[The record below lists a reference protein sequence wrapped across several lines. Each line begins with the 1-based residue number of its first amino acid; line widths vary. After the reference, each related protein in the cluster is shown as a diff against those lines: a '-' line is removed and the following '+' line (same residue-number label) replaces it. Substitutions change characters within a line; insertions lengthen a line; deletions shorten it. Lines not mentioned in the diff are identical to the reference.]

1 MKLSSLVI
9 TATTIALHMAGG
21 LAVTSWLANHAG
33 IPPNLG
39 VQPSVIEYV
48 QLAETLTEVPTPL
61 SLEPLSAPTSVAV
74 KPSVPATPAPPPLS
88 IVKASPIATENKPPQ
103 YPRMA
108 LRRQQAGTVL
118 LRVHVL
124 ANGTPTSVQIH
135 ASSGHRLLDQA
146 GIAAVSDW
154 QFSPQ
159 TANGQV
165 ENSWVNIPITFKLSD
180 S

>member
-1 MKLSSLVI
+1 MKLSSILI

-21 LAVTSWLANHAG
+21 LAVNSWLANHAG
-33 IPPNLG
+33 TTPQLG

-48 QLAETLTEVPTPL
+48 QLAEPITQQPV
-61 SLEPLSAPTSVAV
+61 EPVSAAPAPIAIKPSAPAA
-74 KPSVPATPAPPPLS
+74 PAPLS
-88 IVKASPIATENKPPQ
+88 IVKASPIAAENKPPH

-124 ANGTPTSVQIH
+124 ANGTLDTVQLH

-146 GIAAVSDW
+146 AIAAVSDW

-159 TANGQV
+159 TTNGQF
-165 ENSWVNIPITFKLSD
+165 ENSWVNIPITFKLKD
-180 S
+180 T

>member
-1 MKLSSLVI
+1 MKLRSILI
-9 TATTIALHMAGG
+9 TAITIALHMASG
-21 LAVTSWLANHAG
+21 LAVNSWLANHAG
-33 IPPNLG
+33 TTPQLG

-48 QLAETLTEVPTPL
+48 QLAEPITQQPV
-61 SLEPLSAPTSVAV
+61 EPVSAEPAPIAI
-74 KPSVPATPAPPPLS
+74 KPSDPATPAPLS
-88 IVKASPIATENKPPQ
+88 IVKASPIVAENKPPH

-124 ANGTPTSVQIH
+124 ANGTLDTIQLH
-135 ASSGHRLLDQA
+135 ASSRHRLLDQA
-146 GIAAVSDW
+146 AIAAVSDW

-159 TANGQV
+159 TTNGQF
-165 ENSWVNIPITFKLSD
+165 ENSWVNIPITFKLKD

>member
-1 MKLSSLVI
+1 MKLSSILI

-21 LAVTSWLANHAG
+21 LAVNSWLANHAG
-33 IPPNLG
+33 TTPQLG

-48 QLAETLTEVPTPL
+48 QLAEPITQQPV
-61 SLEPLSAPTSVAV
+61 EPVSAAPAPIAI
-74 KPSVPATPAPPPLS
+74 KPSAPATPASAPLS
-88 IVKASPIATENKPPQ
+88 IVKASPIVAENKPPH

-124 ANGTPTSVQIH
+124 ANGTLDTVQLH

-146 GIAAVSDW
+146 AIAAVSDW

-159 TANGQV
+159 TANGQF
-165 ENSWVNIPITFKLSD
+165 ENSWVNIPITFKLKD

>member
-21 LAVTSWLANHAG
+21 LAVNSWLANHAE
-33 IPPNLG
+33 IPANLG

-48 QLAETLTEVPTPL
+48 KLAETLTEVPTPL

-74 KPSVPATPAPPPLS
+74 KPSAPATPAPLS

-124 ANGTPTSVQIH
+124 ANGTPTGVQIH
-135 ASSGHRLLDQA
+135 TSSGHQLLDQA
-146 GIAAVSDW
+146 AIAAVSDW

-165 ENSWVNIPITFKLSD
+165 ETSWVNIPITFKLSD

>member
-1 MKLSSLVI
+1 MKLSSILI

-21 LAVTSWLANHAG
+21 LAVNSWLANHAG
-33 IPPNLG
+33 TTPQLG

-48 QLAETLTEVPTPL
+48 QLAEPITQQPV
-61 SLEPLSAPTSVAV
+61 EPVSAAPAPIAIKPSAPAA
-74 KPSVPATPAPPPLS
+74 PAPLS
-88 IVKASPIATENKPPQ
+88 IVKASPIAAENKPPH

-124 ANGTPTSVQIH
+124 ANGTLDTVQLH

-146 GIAAVSDW
+146 AIAAVSDW

-159 TANGQV
+159 TANGQF
-165 ENSWVNIPITFKLSD
+165 ENSWVNIPITFKLKD
-180 S
+180 T

>member
-1 MKLSSLVI
+1 MKLSSILI

-21 LAVTSWLANHAG
+21 LAVNSWLANHAG
-33 IPPNLG
+33 TTPQLG

-48 QLAETLTEVPTPL
+48 QLAEPITQQPV
-61 SLEPLSAPTSVAV
+61 EPVSAAPAPIAIKPSAPAA
-74 KPSVPATPAPPPLS
+74 PAPLS
-88 IVKASPIATENKPPQ
+88 IVKASPIAAENKPPH

-108 LRRQQAGTVL
+108 LRRQQVGTVL

-124 ANGTPTSVQIH
+124 ANGTLDTVQLH

-146 GIAAVSDW
+146 AIAAVSDW

-159 TANGQV
+159 TANGQF
-165 ENSWVNIPITFKLSD
+165 ENSWVNIPITFKLKD
-180 S
+180 T

>member
-1 MKLSSLVI
+1 MKLSSILI

-21 LAVTSWLANHAG
+21 LAVNSWLANHAG
-33 IPPNLG
+33 NTPQLG
-39 VQPSVIEYV
+39 IQPSVIEYV
-48 QLAETLTEVPTPL
+48 QLAE
-61 SLEPLSAPTSVAV
+61 EPITQQAVEPVSTAPAPIAL
-74 KPSVPATPAPPPLS
+74 KPSAPATPAPAPLS
-88 IVKASPIATENKPPQ
+88 IVKASPIAAENKPPH

-124 ANGTPTSVQIH
+124 ANGTLDTVQLH

-146 GIAAVSDW
+146 VIAAVSDW

-159 TANGQV
+159 TANGQF
-165 ENSWVNIPITFKLSD
+165 ENSWVNIPITFKLKD
-180 S
+180 T

>member
-1 MKLSSLVI
+1 MKLSSLLI

-21 LAVTSWLANHAG
+21 LAVNSWLANHTG
-33 IPPNLG
+33 TNPQLG

-48 QLAETLTEVPTPL
+48 QLAEPITQQPV
-61 SLEPLSAPTSVAV
+61 EPVSPAPAPIAV
-74 KPSVPATPAPPPLS
+74 KPSAPVAPAPEPLS
-88 IVKASPIATENKPPQ
+88 IVKASPIVAENKPPH

-124 ANGTPTSVQIH
+124 ANGTLDTVQLH
-135 ASSGHRLLDQA
+135 ESSGHRLLDQA
-146 GIAAVSDW
+146 AIAAVSDW

-159 TANGQV
+159 TANGQF
-165 ENSWVNIPITFKLSD
+165 ENSWVNIPITFKLKD